1 MTNFHTGYIEKEP
14 GKSQSDTLLAPAHAC
29 FEDQQFLR
37 LGTEDTAGVFSYW
50 FILIIH
56 FTAVVCHFLWL
67 NTLYTSLKC
76 KDNYKKVDFFRI

>member
-56 FTAVVCHFLWL
+56 FTAVVCHFFMVK
-67 NTLYTSLKC
+67 YFIYQLKMQ
-76 KDNYKKVDFFRI
+76 RQL